1 MPEYFHL
8 NSKRQRTGEDDGGVD
23 GEAEEVF
30 EEGDEELPEVSV
42 AGVMVPLLEVTEEH
56 QSKMTLEEYETYYNI
71 CQQLQ

>member
-1 MPEYFHL
+1 M
-8 NSKRQRTGEDDGGVD
+8 D